1 MNIFALLF
9 MAGLTL
15 KGVVMLI
22 ESLRFR
28 LSLRYDTKII
38 SLPLEVDQEDFNPE
52 IKPEMEAVSNSLE
65 PLGKQIYMR
74 EAS

>member
-1 MNIFALLF
+1 

-15 KGVVMLI
+15 KGVVILI
-22 ESLRFR
+22 ESLRNR